1 MTKLFDSHFH
11 IIDPNHPLTENNGYL
26 PEPFT
31 VEDYTA
37 RVEGLEV
44 AGGAIVS
51 GSFQAFDQGYLKDAL
66 AVLGPGYV
74 GVTQIPADTSDQ
86 EILDLDKAGVKAVRL
101 NLKRGGSAGLDDLET
116 LARRV
121 HDLAG
126 WHTELYVDA
135 RELDELESTLASL
148 PAVSIDHLGLHRDGL
163 PALLRLVE
171 NGIKVKATGF
181 GRVELD
187 PTEVIQAIMAVD
199 PTALMIGTDLPSTR
213 AKRPFEDADLDLIAE
228 TVGGDHVDNVFWN
241 NAAAFYLGDQ

>member
-1 MTKLFDSHFH
+1 MFDSHFH
-11 IIDPNHPLTENNGYL
+11 IIDPQHPLIENNGYL

-213 AKRPFEDADLDLIAE
+213 TKRPFEDADLDLIAE
-228 TVGGDHVDNVFWN
+228 TVGEDHVDNVFWN

>member
-11 IIDPNHPLTENNGYL
+11 IIDPNHPLIENNGYL

-31 VEDYTA
+31 VDDYTA
-37 RVEGLEV
+37 RVDGLEV
-44 AGGAIVS
+44 AGGAVVS

-66 AVLGPGYV
+66 AALGPGYV
-74 GVTQIPADTSDQ
+74 GVTRIPADTSDQ
-86 EILDLDKAGVKAVRL
+86 EILDLDKAGVKAVRF
-101 NLKRGGSAGLDDLET
+101 NLKRGGSAGPDDLET

-135 RELDELESTLASL
+135 RELDELESTLISL
-148 PAVSIDHLGLHRDGL
+148 PAVSIDHLGMHRDGL

-187 PTEVIQAIMAVD
+187 PAEVIKAIMAVD

-213 AKRPFEDADLDLIAE
+213 AKRPFEDADLDLVAE
-228 TVGGDHVDNVFWN
+228 TVGEDHVDNVFWN
-241 NAAAFYLGDQ
+241 NAAAFYLGGQ